1 MSPFKL
7 DAVVGAGGKLELT
20 VPLPPG
26 TAVEILVRDPEAP
39 DEAPADLEWNDHLQ
53 ERLDALD
60 RDGVDPRP
68 WREVMDELRTRLG
81 TRRDRP

>member
-1 MSPFKL
+1 MNPFKV
-7 DAVVGAGGKLELT
+7 DTVVGAGGRVELT

-26 TAVEILVRDPEAP
+26 TAVEILVRDPAAS
-39 DEAPADLEWNDHLQ
+39 DEASADVEWDDHLQ